1 MGKYFGT
8 DGVRGFVND
17 YLTPTIAYRIGRFIG
32 CYPNGHKNKI
42 LIGRDTRISGD
53 MLDAALI
60 TGLTRSGAIVYE
72 LGITTTPSISYLV
85 EKEHFDFGIMI
96 SASHN
101 PYYDNG
107 IKIFGPN
114 GEKLS
119 NEIELLI
126 EDYIDRTLDD
136 LPSYKNKEIGRVIDA
151 KDLIYKYLGFLKN
164 NAKDLSSL
172 DIVVDCAHGSASVVA
187 RKLFSDLLD
196 INAVYINESFN
207 GVDINLRS
215 GSTHIEHLVEEVKK
229 GQYDLGVAFDGDA
242 DRLIVVS
249 PTGKIIDGDNLMYLS
264 ALNLKKHGALTDN
277 KVVFTTMSNLG
288 LKIALKKEN
297 IDFIEVDVG
306 DKNVQA
312 CLKLNKLPLGGEQS
326 GHIIY
331 YNDLNTGDGL
341 LSAIKVMNI
350 LVEENKSLDELVKN
364 LHILPQLLKNEVVV
378 NKAAVMESDELKAII
393 CEVQNELGEN
403 GRILVRPSGTEQLIR
418 VMVEAETKE
427 LCELHVNKVIA
438 LVKELSS

>member
-8 DGVRGFVND
+8 DGVRGFANEV
-17 YLTPTIAYRIGRFIG
+17 LTTDIAYRIGRFIG
-32 CYPNGHKNKI
+32 NYPQGHKNKI
-42 LIGRDTRISGD
+42 VIGRDTRISGD

-60 TGLTRSGAIVYE
+60 AGLTRSGAIVYE

-85 EKEHFDFGIMI
+85 EKEGFDFGIMI

-119 NEIELLI
+119 SEIELLI
-126 EDYIDRTLDD
+126 EKYIDRLFDD
-136 LPSYKNKEIGRVIDA
+136 LPSYKNKDIGRVIA
-151 KDLIYKYLGFLKN
+151 SEDLIYKYLGFLKRS
-164 NAKDLSSL
+164 AKDLSSL
-172 DIVVDCAHGSASVVA
+172 NVLVDCAHGSASVVA
-187 RKLFSDLLD
+187 RRLFSDLLD
-196 INAVYINESFN
+196 INVEYINETFN
-207 GVDINLRS
+207 GIDINHRC
-215 GSTHIEHLVEEVKK
+215 GSTHIDQLVQEIKK
-229 GQYDLGVAFDGDA
+229 DEYDLGIAFDGDA

-249 PTGKIIDGDNLMYLS
+249 PTGKIIDGDHLMYLS
-264 ALNLKKHGALTDN
+264 ALNFKKHGTLKDN
-277 KVVFTTMSNLG
+277 TIVLTTMSNLG

-297 IDFIEVDVG
+297 IKFIEVDVG

-312 CLKLNKLPLGGEQS
+312 CLKNKGLTLGGEQS

-331 YNDLNTGDGL
+331 YDDLNTGDGL

-350 LVEENKSLDELVKN
+350 LVEENKTLDELVKD
-364 LHILPQLLKNEVVV
+364 LHVLPQLLKNEVVV
-378 NKAAVMESDELKAII
+378 NKTAVMESEELKAIVE
-393 CEVQNELGEN
+393 EVQNELGEN

-418 VMVEAETKE
+418 VMVEAETKQ
-427 LCELHVNKVIA
+427 LCELYVNKVIA
-438 LVKELSS
+438 LVKELGS

>member
-8 DGVRGFVND
+8 DGVRGFANEV
-17 YLTPTIAYRIGRFIG
+17 LTTDIAYRIGRFIG
-32 CYPNGHKNKI
+32 NYPQGHKNKI
-42 LIGRDTRISGD
+42 VIGRDTRISGD

-60 TGLTRSGAIVYE
+60 AGLTRSGAIVYE

-85 EKEHFDFGIMI
+85 EKEGFDFGIMI

-119 NEIELLI
+119 SEIELLI
-126 EDYIDRTLDD
+126 EKYIDRLLDD
-136 LPSYKNKEIGRVIDA
+136 LPSYKNKDIGRVIA
-151 KDLIYKYLGFLKN
+151 SEDLIYKYLGFLKRS
-164 NAKDLSSL
+164 AKDLSSL
-172 DIVVDCAHGSASVVA
+172 NVLVDCAHGSASVVA
-187 RKLFSDLLD
+187 RRLFSDLLD
-196 INAVYINESFN
+196 INVEYINETFN
-207 GVDINLRS
+207 GIDINHRC
-215 GSTHIEHLVEEVKK
+215 GSTHIDQLVQEIKK
-229 GQYDLGVAFDGDA
+229 DEYDLGIAFDGDA

-249 PTGKIIDGDNLMYLS
+249 PTGKIIDGDHLMYLS
-264 ALNLKKHGALTDN
+264 ALNFKKHGTLKDN
-277 KVVFTTMSNLG
+277 TIVLTTMSNLG

-297 IDFIEVDVG
+297 IKFIEVDVG

-312 CLKLNKLPLGGEQS
+312 CLKNKGLTLGGEQS

-331 YNDLNTGDGL
+331 YDDLNTGDGL

-350 LVEENKSLDELVKN
+350 LVEENKTLDELVKD
-364 LHILPQLLKNEVVV
+364 LHVLPQLLKNEVVV
-378 NKAAVMESDELKAII
+378 NKTAVMESEELKAIVE
-393 CEVQNELGEN
+393 EVQNELGEN

-418 VMVEAETKE
+418 VMVEAETKQ
-427 LCELHVNKVIA
+427 LCELYVNKVIA
-438 LVKELSS
+438 LVKELGS

>member
-1 MGKYFGT
+1 M
-8 DGVRGFVND
+8 
-17 YLTPTIAYRIGRFIG
+17 
-32 CYPNGHKNKI
+32 
-42 LIGRDTRISGD
+42 
-53 MLDAALI
+53 
-60 TGLTRSGAIVYE
+60 
-72 LGITTTPSISYLV
+72 
-85 EKEHFDFGIMI
+85 
-96 SASHN
+96 
-101 PYYDNG
+101 
-107 IKIFGPN
+107 
-114 GEKLS
+114 S

>member
-8 DGVRGFVND
+8 DGVRGFANEV
-17 YLTPTIAYRIGRFIG
+17 LTTDIAYRIGRFIG
-32 CYPNGHKNKI
+32 NYPQGHKNKI
-42 LIGRDTRISGD
+42 VIGRDTRISGD

-60 TGLTRSGAIVYE
+60 AGLTRSGAIVYE

-85 EKEHFDFGIMI
+85 EKEGFDFGIMI

-119 NEIELLI
+119 SEIELLI
-126 EDYIDRTLDD
+126 EKYIDRLFDD
-136 LPSYKNKEIGRVIDA
+136 LPSYKNKDIGRVIA
-151 KDLIYKYLGFLKN
+151 SEDLIYKYLGFLKRS
-164 NAKDLSSL
+164 AKDLSSL
-172 DIVVDCAHGSASVVA
+172 NVLVDCAHGSASVVA
-187 RKLFSDLLD
+187 RRLFSDLLD
-196 INAVYINESFN
+196 INVEYINETFN
-207 GVDINLRS
+207 GIDINHRC
-215 GSTHIEHLVEEVKK
+215 GSTHIDQLVQEIKK
-229 GQYDLGVAFDGDA
+229 DEYDLGIAFDGDA

-249 PTGKIIDGDNLMYLS
+249 PTGKIIDGDHLMYLS
-264 ALNLKKHGALTDN
+264 ALNFKKHGTLKDN
-277 KVVFTTMSNLG
+277 TIVLTTMSNLG

-297 IDFIEVDVG
+297 IKFIEVDVG

-312 CLKLNKLPLGGEQS
+312 CLKNKGLTLGGEQS

-331 YNDLNTGDGL
+331 YDDLNTGDGL

-350 LVEENKSLDELVKN
+350 LMEENKTLDELVKD
-364 LHILPQLLKNEVVV
+364 LHVLPQLLKNEVVV
-378 NKAAVMESDELKAII
+378 NKTAVMESEELKAIVE
-393 CEVQNELGEN
+393 EVQNELGEN

-418 VMVEAETKE
+418 VMVEAETKQ
-427 LCELHVNKVIA
+427 LCELYVNKVIA
-438 LVKELSS
+438 LVKELGS